1 MLRPISP
8 MTSITSS
15 TGMAK
20 VMPASAISTA
30 ASAIA
35 EPVALRKT
43 HETAERVADEAERP
57 LHGER
62 GRVSGLRGCAA
73 EHLGRGACGHRG
85 GGAGLGLAPAL
96 GAGERGAL
104 GDDGADEP
112 RGGQRVD
119 HASVVDAA

>member
-15 TGMAK
+15 TGMAN

-30 ASAIA
+30 ASA
-35 EPVALRKT
+35 
-43 HETAERVADEAERP
+43 TAERVADEAERP

-73 EHLGRGACGHRG
+73 EHLGRGARGHRG